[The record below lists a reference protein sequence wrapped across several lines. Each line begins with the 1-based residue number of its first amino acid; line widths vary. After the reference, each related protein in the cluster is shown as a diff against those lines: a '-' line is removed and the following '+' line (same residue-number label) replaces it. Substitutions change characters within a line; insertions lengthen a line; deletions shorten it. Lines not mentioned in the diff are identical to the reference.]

1 MTNGHWFNGFNKTS
15 IPYTSLYPL
24 ETMKHHKVLA
34 SSSNPSF
41 SGKTTPTGWGL
52 LYLFPAVLPHEPA
65 MCSAFFR
72 WGCTFVYQSGS
83 CGPGTPKKE
92 SSPCH
97 HHTSSMNG
105 ILNFQWHHDYAIKM
119 DLNFQWRYHYAI
131 IIVGEFGHLLT
142 KSQALFAL
150 RRSSVEAP
158 FTDFVADE
166 VPVLR
171 DAHVLSGIQVWC
183 IYRSTESMRCVC
195 VCACLIIMH
204 SDFKIACECLWYC
217 IGTYIYIGIKYKDC
231 YINLHISA
239 RTY

>member
-1 MTNGHWFNGFNKTS
+1 
-15 IPYTSLYPL
+15 
-24 ETMKHHKVLA
+24 MKHHKVLA

-52 LYLFPAVLPHEPA
+52 LYLFPAPVLPHEPA

-83 CGPGTPKKE
+83 CGPGTPKRNR
-92 SSPCH
+92 H
-97 HHTSSMNG
+97 HVTIIHPPWMEYWTFNG
-105 ILNFQWHHDYAIKM
+105 TMIMLSKWTWTFND
-119 DLNFQWRYHYAI
+119 I

-183 IYRSTESMRCVC
+183 IYGSTESMRCVC
-195 VCACLIIMH
+195 VCACLIIVH

-217 IGTYIYIGIKYKDC
+217 IGTYIGIKYKYC

-239 RTY
+239 RMY